1 MFGYVPLLYVPKIS
15 VNLFLSGGAGLGGW
29 LYRRDT
35 ERQRGLPFVISER
48 RIMANFSRAWVEEV
62 VLPDGSIASSAY
74 DIECWLKRS
83 GCALAG
89 DYSDNFRKNVRYQK
103 QKELK
108 RALFADF
115 INNYKRWIWNE
126 K

>member
-1 MFGYVPLLYVPKIS
+1 MYGG
-15 VNLFLSGGAGLGGW
+15 NLC
-29 LYRRDT
+29 RRDGKG
-35 ERQRGLPFVISER
+35 QWGLPLVMDER
-48 RIMANFSRAWVEEV
+48 RNMANFSRAWVEEV
-62 VLPDGSIASSAY
+62 VLPDGSLASSAY

-89 DYSDNFRKNVRYQK
+89 DYSDDFRRNVRYQK

-108 RALFADF
+108 RELFADF